1 LEFGAWNLE
10 FNIMNILIIVVTS
23 LISLYAFYN
32 HDLFD
37 RFKFNAYAIKHHG
50 QGWRFFSYGL
60 IHADW
65 MHLFVNMFVLYSFGK
80 VVTEAYHFYFDIK
93 GYLFYILLYVG
104 GIVFS
109 VLFDYGKHKD
119 DMYYNAVGASGAV
132 SAVLFSSIL
141 IYPTGS
147 LYLFPIPF
155 PLPAVVFGVIYLVY
169 SAVMARRAKDNI
181 GHNAH
186 FWGAVFGIIFT
197 IALKPHLAIDFLEQL
212 KTLF

>member
-1 LEFGAWNLE
+1 
-10 FNIMNILIIVVTS
+10 MNIAVIIITVV
-23 LISLYAFYN
+23 ISLYAFSN
-32 HDLFD
+32 REIFNRLQ
-37 RFKFNAYAIKHHG
+37 FNAYAIKYHG
-50 QGWRFFSYGL
+50 QAWRFFTYGL

-65 MHLFVNMFVLYSFGK
+65 IHLFVNMFVLYSFGK
-80 VVTEAYHFYFDIK
+80 VVIDAYHFYFDAK
-93 GYLFYILLYVG
+93 GYLFYALLYIG

-132 SAVLFSSIL
+132 SAVLFASIL

-155 PLPAVVFGVIYLVY
+155 PLPSVVFGLIYLVY
-169 SAVMARRAKDNI
+169 SAVMARRATDNI

-186 FWGAVFGIIFT
+186 FWGAVFGLVFT
-197 IALKPHLAIDFLEQL
+197 IIIKPVLAASFIKQVMS
-212 KTLF
+212 LF